1 MKKILA
7 GIVLLVVALGLLV
20 VVRAVQF
27 KPRTVSVP
35 AGEPFTPLAGAPER
49 LASAVQIAT
58 VSPAD
63 TLTRD
68 RAAFSAFHVFLATSF
83 PRVHLTMERENIGR
97 DALLFTWRGTDS
109 TLAPVVLMGHMDVV
123 PVAPGTDS
131 LWKHGAFSGD
141 IADGFIWG
149 RGTLDDKG
157 TVLGVLEACEALITS
172 GFKPS
177 RTIILSFG
185 ADEEAGGQSGAR
197 LIAERLESRGIKP
210 LFVLDEG
217 GTVVKGAIGG
227 IAKPVALI
235 GIAEKGYLTVELK
248 ARAEGGH
255 SSMPPKHT
263 AAGSLA
269 LAITKL
275 EEHPMRASIG
285 PTTAKLFDAIGR
297 EMSIGRRIAFANR
310 FLFDPL
316 IERQLASTP
325 STDATLRTTTAVTM
339 LEGSPKD
346 NVLPSQAKAA
356 VNFRILPG
364 DSVKGVI
371 AHVRDVIGDRNIEV
385 TPQEPQVEPS
395 PISST
400 SDSAWAIVDRTV
412 RQSYPDAVVTPYLV
426 LGATDSRYMRRM
438 TPNVYRFSGARLEKE
453 DLERIHGTNER
464 VSVAGYLEGIKF
476 LAQLIRNAAQ

>member
-1 MKKILA
+1 MRKYLA
-7 GIVLLVVALGLLV
+7 GLVLIIVALGV
-20 VVRAVQF
+20 VVVWRAMQF
-27 KPRTVSVP
+27 KPVTVRVP
-35 AGEPFTPLAGAPER
+35 AAEPFTPLAGAPER
-49 LASAVQIAT
+49 LASGVQIAT

-63 TLTRD
+63 SLSRD
-68 RAAFSAFHVFLATSF
+68 RAAFSAFHVFLATSY
-83 PRVHLTMERENIGR
+83 PRVHLTMQRENVGR

-109 TLAPVVLMGHMDVV
+109 TLAPIVLMGHMDVV
-123 PVAPGTDS
+123 PIAPGTDS
-131 LWKHGAFSGD
+131 LWKHGPFSGD

-149 RGTLDDKG
+149 RGTLDDKS

-172 GFKPS
+172 GFKPA

-185 ADEEAGGQSGAR
+185 ADEEAGGESGAKV
-197 LIAERLESRGIKP
+197 IAALLESRGIKP

-227 IAKPVALI
+227 VTKPVALI
-235 GIAEKGYLTVELK
+235 GIAEKGYVTVEMK
-248 ARAEGGH
+248 VRAEGGH

-263 AAGSLA
+263 AAGI
-269 LAITKL
+269 LAIAITRL
-275 EEHPMRASIG
+275 EGHPMRASIG
-285 PTTAKLFDAIGR
+285 PTTATLFDAIGR
-297 EMSIGRRIAFANR
+297 EMSFGRRIAFANR

-316 IERQLASTP
+316 IERQLASAP
-325 STDATLRTTTAVTM
+325 GTDATLRTTTAVTM

-364 DSVKGVI
+364 DSVAGVL
-371 AHVRDVIGDRNIEV
+371 AHMRGVIGDDRVELTPRN
-385 TPQEPQVEPS
+385 PQVEPS

-400 SDSAWAIVDRTV
+400 SDTAWAIVSRTV
-412 RQSYPDAVVTPYLV
+412 RQSYPDAIVTPYLV
-426 LGATDSRYMRRM
+426 LGATDSRYMRRV
-438 TPNVYRFSGARLEKE
+438 TPNVYRFSGTRIEKS
-453 DLERIHGTNER
+453 DLERVHGTNER